1 MRCLRIARGS
11 FSFPTRLDLEREIG
25 SLDSSGWFLS
35 GLKTDGQPGGGML
48 CTRAFAPGLRST
60 RLPLE
65 SEPLLRPVSYMKAQ
79 RLCSSAPLPRVR
91 DQRDRK
97 KKEEEFDCT

>member
-11 FSFPTRLDLEREIG
+11 FSFPARLDLEREIG

-48 CTRAFAPGLRST
+48 CPRAFAPGLRST

-65 SEPLLRPVSYMKAQ
+65 SEPLLRSVCLHEDLTSLLICA
-79 RLCSSAPLPRVR
+79 SASRAR
-91 DQRDRK
+91 SER
-97 KKEEEFDCT
+97 